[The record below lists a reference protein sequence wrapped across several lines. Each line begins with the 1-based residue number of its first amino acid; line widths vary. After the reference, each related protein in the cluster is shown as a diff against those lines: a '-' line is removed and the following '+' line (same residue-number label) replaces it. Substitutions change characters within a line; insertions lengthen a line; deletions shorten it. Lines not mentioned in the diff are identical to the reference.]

1 MLVGSVFSIVDGFFF
16 FVRLVLSVCIALSH
30 LCTNHMDSF
39 LTSVDG
45 FVGGVVKK
53 IGGDESKP
61 QQPHEST
68 QKRIGGNMF
77 TDFGKNLKKKFTD
90 PTLGATQEH
99 HWMLDVLLILLL
111 GQSALMNITP
121 YDNDAQIKSK
131 LGGFNVFFWD
141 IVHLIIFIVFVC
153 FNEVIPK
160 RAVYFMLLIYSAINI
175 SFMANMLIYNH
186 HSAGVIKFLNY
197 VKLIL
202 LTVLP
207 IVYVSPWIGLVKT
220 WRERIWILAYLF
232 LIIMMWLTNRY
243 NSDTSKGMGLGIST
257 FLISVLVLTPIRF
270 VQHSHVLLNQDVMD
284 DERVKYHS
292 KRAKEKTEESLEKAR
307 KGDLKG
313 SHKSSKEMLHSYHQV
328 NKYKRFPAAASPGVA
343 PDNGLRPDDGYPVL
357 ENNGFPV

>member
-1 MLVGSVFSIVDGFFF
+1 
-16 FVRLVLSVCIALSH
+16 
-30 LCTNHMDSF
+30 
-39 LTSVDG
+39 
-45 FVGGVVKK
+45 
-53 IGGDESKP
+53 
-61 QQPHEST
+61 
-68 QKRIGGNMF
+68 
-77 TDFGKNLKKKFTD
+77 
-90 PTLGATQEH
+90 
-99 HWMLDVLLILLL
+99 MLDVLLILLL

-141 IVHLIIFIVFVC
+141 IVHLIIFCVFVY

-220 WRERIWILAYLF
+220 WQERIWILAYLF

-257 FLISVLVLTPIRF
+257 FLISVLVLTPIRIYT
-270 VQHSHVLLNQDVMD
+270 NQDVMD
-284 DERVKYHS
+284 DERVEYHS
-292 KRAKEKTEESLEKAR
+292 KRGEEKRKKSLQKSR
-307 KGDLKG
+307 KGDIEGAYKR
-313 SHKSSKEMLHSYHQV
+313 SKEMLHSYHQV

-343 PDNGLRPDDGYPVL
+343 PDQWVTT
-357 ENNGFPV
+357 